1 MYRPILII
9 LEMEKICSCG
19 GKLLAFSSECYTSST
34 LEKVNQF
41 KIYVQYDTV
50 QNTVGLGHV
59 EGHFRV

>member
-1 MYRPILII
+1 
-9 LEMEKICSCG
+9 MEKICSCG